1 MSNYLASEEAPASE
15 APQETTKKRSGAL
28 RETIET
34 MILAL
39 IIFFG
44 VRQLV
49 LNFQVDGHSMDPN
62 LDNGEMLLVNRHAY
76 ETYNLSSLVNWLP
89 FIELDEHTITPFGA
103 VERGDIV
110 VFNPPIDDKPYI
122 KRIIG
127 LPGDEISFQD
137 GHVWVNG
144 TEVIE
149 DHIVKETTCPT
160 SACRESI
167 IVPEGHVYVLGDN
180 RTSSEDSRYFGPIT
194 IDSIIGKAIFT
205 YWPIGDVGRVPHYD
219 YDVPAA
225 TNDTSGD

>member
-110 VFNPPIDDKPYI
+110 VFDPPNDDKPYI

-127 LPGDEISFQD
+127 LPGDEVTFNNGQ
-137 GHVWVNG
+137 VFVNG
-144 TEVIE
+144 HMLEEDYIE
-149 DHIVKETTCPT
+149 DRTRCQRNDFCDV
-160 SACRESI
+160 
-167 IVPEGHVYVLGDN
+167 IVPEGGENRVAMEMIVSRIHAVLMG
-180 RTSSEDSRYFGPIT
+180 
-194 IDSIIGKAIFT
+194 
-205 YWPIGDVGRVPHYD
+205 
-219 YDVPAA
+219 
-225 TNDTSGD
+225 